1 MSQRRILFIAPH
13 RPNRSPSQRYRFEQF
28 HDALAASGY
37 DYDYSYLIS
46 EEDDKALYS
55 KGNLTKK
62 AQMLARSFKL
72 RQEDVKRADRYD
84 IIFVQREAFMTGTTL
99 FERKFARCKAKLVYY
114 FDDSIWLSNVSDANR
129 SLNFLKDPR
138 KTARIIQV
146 SDHVIAGNA
155 YLADYALKF
164 NPKVSVIPT
173 CIDTKRY
180 QPKVHCETQGK
191 VTIGW
196 TGSITTIQHFKR
208 AEQVLLRI
216 KEKYGPKVSF
226 LVIGDPSFEH
236 EGLAIKGQAWNAET
250 ETEDLLLMDIGIMP
264 LPDDEWS
271 KGKCGF
277 KGLQYMGS
285 GIPTIMSPVGVN
297 TEIVQDGVNGLLAFG
312 EDEWFD
318 KLCSL
323 IEDASLRETLGAAG
337 RRTVEEKYSVE
348 VNAPKRLEVF
358 DRVLGE

>member
-1 MSQRRILFIAPH
+1 MSRKRILFVAPH
-13 RPNRSPSQRYRFEQF
+13 RLNRSPSQRYRFEQF
-28 HDALAASGY
+28 HDALATSGY

-72 RQEDVKRADRYD
+72 RQED
-84 IIFVQREAFMTGTTL
+84 
-99 FERKFARCKAKLVYY
+99 
-114 FDDSIWLSNVSDANR
+114 ANR
-129 SLNFLKDPR
+129 SLNFLKDPK

-164 NPKVSVIPT
+164 NPNVSVIPT
-173 CIDTKRY
+173 CIDTDLY

-191 VTIGW
+191 VTLGW
-196 TGSITTIQHFKR
+196 TGSITTIQHFNR
-208 AEQVLLRI
+208 AEEVLLRI

-236 EGLAIKGQAWNAET
+236 EGLAIKGQAWNVET
-250 ETEDLLLMDIGIMP
+250 ETEDLLRMDIGIMP